1 MKNRNFIERLGFA
14 IAGLVAGARRERSI
28 RTHLVF
34 AALAALAL
42 VVLRPGPVW
51 WALVT
56 VVVALVVALELVNSA
71 VETVIDR
78 LHPERH
84 EEMRAAKDMLAGAV
98 LLISVAALVVA
109 LMLMIDSVQN
119 VHWLAALIGVA

>member
-1 MKNRNFIERLGFA
+1 MAMLYRPLQTPA
-14 IAGLVAGARRERSI
+14 CWP
-28 RTHLVF
+28 
-34 AALAALAL
+34 
-42 VVLRPGPVW
+42 PGPVW